1 MFHEKLEVASF
12 NITFYIWCCAWNDY
26 VQFPIKILVMT
37 LWILPGHHWQGI
49 LFPQVG
55 DKDSWNCV
63 LQSFQ
68 NLQQLKLSLESN
80 SFSFSF
86 IDEYYDEISYEDTN
100 GFQFQSN
107 LFMSSAVFQNN
118 DDATICSTHMQSHV
132 ANLDATK
139 RVYQT
144 DVKYVA
150 CEDMDLSLVPGAVPP
165 SSSPPHSLP

>member
-1 MFHEKLEVASF
+1 MFYSH
-12 NITFYIWCCAWNDY
+12 
-26 VQFPIKILVMT
+26 
-37 LWILPGHHWQGI
+37 
-49 LFPQVG
+49 
-55 DKDSWNCV
+55 
-63 LQSFQ
+63 FQ

-86 IDEYYDEISYEDTN
+86 TDKYYDEISYDDTN
-100 GFQFQSN
+100 GFQLQSN

-118 DDATICSTHMQSHV
+118 DDATIHSTHVQSHV

-150 CEDMDLSLVPGAVPP
+150 CEDMDLSMVPGGCATQQPP
-165 SSSPPHSLP
+165 SSLSPLTSFKSLSGGAAPPWVHSARNSGAAGSALSAGCP